1 MIRTAILG
9 ACGAVTGLALCLGPV
24 AAQDFGPPGGGLPVA
39 SRSSENGSVDLPTG
53 PFRQGEVPRRRL
65 EGQVQET
72 AWQIPGPDLST
83 LDLLIPLRTQLEEA
97 GFEIVLDCE
106 AFACGGFDFRYAL
119 TLLPEPE
126 MHVDLGDFRY
136 LSAIRG
142 REGVGIIISRSAETG
157 FVQITQVGGNG
168 PSFAPDLNQNAEPE
182 MPLVGTPSG
191 AVDRDLGARL
201 LAEGAVIL
209 EGLSFATGSGALNGT
224 DSRVIT
230 DLAAWLRANPNLTIA
245 LVGHTDSSGALEGNI
260 TLSQQRA
267 EAVRKVLLESYG
279 IAPDRIEA
287 QGVGYLAPIAS
298 NLTEEGRRMNRRVE
312 VMVTSTRVEP

>member
-1 MIRTAILG
+1 MIRTAVLG
-9 ACGAVTGLALCLGPV
+9 AYGAAMGLALCLGPV
-24 AAQDFGPPGGGLPVA
+24 TAQDLGPLGGGFPVA
-39 SRSSENGSVDLPTG
+39 TRTSENGSVDLPTG

-72 AWQIPGPDLST
+72 AWQIPGTDLST
-83 LDLLIPLRTQLEEA
+83 LDLLAPLRGQLEEA
-97 GFEIVLDCE
+97 GFDILLDCE

-136 LSAIRG
+136 LSAVRES
-142 REGVGIIISRSAETG
+142 EGVAIIVSRSAGTG
-157 FVQITQVGGNG
+157 FIQITQVGGSW
-168 PSFAPDLNQNAEPE
+168 PSVAPSIDRKAQPDP
-182 MPLVGTPSG
+182 PLVGRSSG
-191 AVDRDLGARL
+191 AIDPDLGARL

-230 DLAAWLRANPNLTIA
+230 ELAGWLRANPSLTIA

-260 TLSQQRA
+260 TLSRQRA
-267 EAVRKVLLESYG
+267 EAVRQVLVETYG
-279 IAPDRIEA
+279 IAPDRVEA
-287 QGVGYLAPIAS
+287 QGVGYLAPVAS
-298 NLTEEGRRMNRRVE
+298 NLTEEGRQMNRRVE
-312 VMVTSTRVEP
+312 VIVTSTQVSP